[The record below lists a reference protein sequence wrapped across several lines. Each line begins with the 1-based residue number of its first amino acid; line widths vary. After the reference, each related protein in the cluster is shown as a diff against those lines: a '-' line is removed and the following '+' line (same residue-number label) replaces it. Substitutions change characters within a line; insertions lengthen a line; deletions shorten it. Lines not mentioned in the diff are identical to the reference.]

1 METDAYC
8 WVKTCYVCQ
17 LVSRYPSPKAM
28 TGRVLPSRARECIS
42 VDFLGPL
49 QSGEYILV
57 VVDYYSGHSEVAV
70 TRSVTAAEV
79 NVL

>member
-1 METDAYC
+1 
-8 WVKTCYVCQ
+8 
-17 LVSRYPSPKAM
+17 M